1 MGLLDLAGKRVR
13 QMESFPLVE
22 EGVVQEHLG
31 GISVHKSM
39 GPDGMHPHVL
49 RELAEVIA
57 ELLCQ
62 VLKNRRGA

>member
-1 MGLLDLAGKRVR
+1 
-13 QMESFPLVE
+13 MESFPLVE

-57 ELLCQ
+57 ELLS
-62 VLKNRRGA
+62 VRS